1 MKKFANKQ
9 VNKLKKY
16 QKKKFDYYKMIN
28 DYYLVN
34 NEAYISAKITTIN
47 DIVSK
52 YSINKDEILND
63 EFVRFVNTN
72 ASYIPDN
79 YSLVLEICN
88 HQFSED
94 EKNIITKVIQNHY
107 ELELIKAEDELKTL
121 RRKEISFLLVGI
133 LFFIIFILIY
143 HFKFSLASEEIL
155 SFVASFSIWEFAE
168 MRIFEEDEIKEK
180 IVEITKLNNMK
191 IKFNELST

>member
-1 MKKFANKQ
+1 MKKFANKK

-16 QKKKFDYYKMIN
+16 QQKKFDYYKMIN

-34 NEAYISAKITTIN
+34 NEAYISVKTTSIN
-47 DIVSK
+47 DIISK

-63 EFVRFVNTN
+63 EFIRFVNIN
-72 ASYIPDN
+72 ASYIPDD

-88 HQFSED
+88 HQFNDD

-107 ELELIKAEDELKTL
+107 ALELIKVEYELKTL
-121 RRKEISFLLVGI
+121 RRKEISFLCVGI
-133 LFFIIFILIY
+133 IFFIIFIIVY
-143 HFKFSLASEEIL
+143 RFKFGLASEEVL

-168 MRIFEEDEIKEK
+168 MRIFEEDDIKEK
-180 IVEITKLNNMK
+180 IVEINKLNDMK
-191 IKFNELST
+191 IKFNELSN

>member
-34 NEAYISAKITTIN
+34 NEAYISVKTTSVN

-94 EKNIITKVIQNHY
+94 EKNIITKVIENHY
-107 ELELIKAEDELKTL
+107 ELEIIKNTKAK
-121 RRKEISFLLVGI
+121 RN
-133 LFFIIFILIY
+133 
-143 HFKFSLASEEIL
+143 KFSLSWDSLFYNIYINL
-155 SFVASFSIWEFAE
+155 SF
-168 MRIFEEDEIKEK
+168 
-180 IVEITKLNNMK
+180 
-191 IKFNELST
+191 